1 MPLWGAFAV
10 RRLGLV
16 LACLLV
22 GTLGTVPSATALN
35 TYPQVN
41 SKTLQS
47 GRDTLEWGDRYQI
60 NVCDSHHAW
69 PSMTLWVR
77 ASKSSAWQKVGRTT
91 KVSDTRT
98 WPQSPAKCR
107 WFAPFEWTVNLPD
120 RGFGTLQFGY
130 GRTKPEY
137 TFRGIVRN
145 ESDPTPVAPAEPSAS
160 PSPTATPSRQ
170 PSPPT
175 GTVTT
180 LADISELGST
190 ANALEYGKNVWI
202 TTCTPDPRS
211 TPLLYAKSGNGNWT
225 MVNKGSIVNNPG
237 TVCDVRGG
245 YGVLWNWTVDAK
257 GTLDTKKFPYPLLTL
272 GTAFPTDGTVPAA
285 PTREVV
291 NAIVWP
297 DRQSCQA
304 AGYSNC

>member
-1 MPLWGAFAV
+1 MTRRKVFVLQAVGALGAV
-10 RRLGLV
+10 V
-16 LACLLV
+16 LTLALV
-22 GTLGTVPSATALN
+22 GAPSASALN
-35 TYPQVN
+35 TYPQVS

-47 GRDTLEWGDRYQI
+47 GKETLEWGERYQI

-77 ASKSSAWQKVGRTT
+77 TSKKAAWQKVGRTI

-120 RGFGTLQFGY
+120 SGLGTLQFGY
-130 GRTKPEY
+130 GRARPEY

-145 ESDPTPVAPAEPSAS
+145 ASDPTPAAPTQPSAS
-160 PSPTATPSRQ
+160 PSPTPTPSRQ

-175 GTVTT
+175 GSVV
-180 LADISELGST
+180 ST
-190 ANALEYGKNVWI
+190 AYLWDLGTTASALEYGKNVWI
-202 TTCTPDPRS
+202 TACTPDPRA
-211 TPLLYAKSGNGNWT
+211 TPLLYAKSGNGSWT
-225 MVNKGSIVNNPG
+225 MVNKGSIINNPG

-245 YGVLWNWTVDAK
+245 YGVLWNWTVNAK
-257 GTLDTKKFPYPLLTL
+257 GTLDAAKFPYPLLTL

-285 PTREVV
+285 PTKAVV

-297 DRQSCQA
+297 DRQTCQT
-304 AGYSNC
+304 AGYTDC